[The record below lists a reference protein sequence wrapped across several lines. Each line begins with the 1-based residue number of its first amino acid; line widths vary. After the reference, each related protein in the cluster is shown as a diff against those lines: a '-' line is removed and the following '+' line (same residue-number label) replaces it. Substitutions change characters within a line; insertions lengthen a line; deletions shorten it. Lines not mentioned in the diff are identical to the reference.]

1 MRVETRE
8 TQTEIE
14 RLFLFLMA
22 PKKRRGVQEKPE
34 ESELPVRV
42 TRGAAKRAANTISA
56 DLEAEVPKPELP
68 PKKRTKKAEKEER
81 RGKESSEAAE
91 TKTIVIEHW

>member
-1 MRVETRE
+1 
-8 TQTEIE
+8 
-14 RLFLFLMA
+14 MA

-34 ESELPVRV
+34 KSELPVRV

-68 PKKRTKKAEKEER
+68 PKKRTKKAEKEEQ
-81 RGKESSEAAE
+81 RGKENSEAAE
-91 TKTIVIEHW
+91 TKTIVIEHWWVPHLNESRLV